1 MSDVIEIRALRVRA
15 IVGVL
20 AEERGREQPL
30 VIDVDFQRPFRDA
43 VASDDLTGT
52 TNYADVV
59 ALVESVVV
67 SGRFFLLETLVH
79 RVAQAVLDFDPAI
92 EWARVRA
99 HKTEPPVP
107 QDVASLGVSC
117 TAHRGP

>member
-99 HKTEPPVP
+99 HKAEPPVP

-117 TAHRGP
+117 TAQRGP